1 VGGRLSPLLPLL
13 LGVAIAQAEQAPWYV
28 GRPVYQVS
36 LEAPVGGLPEDNLEP
51 LLAAQQG
58 DILTLDQ
65 IRRDINLLY
74 MAGRF
79 EAVEAW
85 VEPWD
90 VPGPDD
96 TLEQMVRLVYV
107 VMPPAHVVDIRVEG
121 ARGAAAAAA
130 IEGLDLDLG
139 EPLFMADDYRLL
151 AQRVVGRLR
160 DEGWPEATATVRV
173 DEEADRELSVTV
185 SVDAGSPR
193 VLGEVDI
200 GGDRLHQRLPIR
212 RLFGLDANRISERQV
227 RRWLWR
233 AGLHKGR
240 RITMDDFTEARQSV
254 KDHLVDDGFLGN
266 RVSLVF
272 FPLADGVEDLRL
284 QIEGGPHLEVH
295 LSGRSLPS
303 RSELLDAT
311 GIEASG
317 RVDGTTVD
325 QVREEVERWHQ
336 QRGFPGSRVEVG
348 LEVLGDDQRLVVEAR
363 RGPLHITGDI
373 EFVGAESYSQ
383 SFLTGV
389 LREASPED
397 IGRRLYSKRGVE
409 RAMVSLVE
417 FYRGEGFL
425 NARVELDAVNMRGP
439 SWLFPTRPL
448 AVGRTADLRI
458 RVEEGVQTELVR
470 LTSTGGIGVED
481 SLLAER
487 VPELVGARLR
497 PAEMDRL
504 ARQVADAYRDAGYL
518 EAVTELQTQV
528 VVSNAGRSEATG
540 QLRITPGPQVRVRS
554 IVVQGNRRTRRRV
567 IERALP
573 LAVGDPVSPAVIAQT
588 RQELYDLDLFRS
600 VVVEVDGDEARS
612 RDLVVRLD
620 ERPNLLFEVGGGVST
635 DEGFAVRGRAAHRNL
650 GGMARRASAVGQV
663 GYAWETDQWRVDV
676 QSPVWRAALRFE
688 APEVPTRDQA
698 LSAEIL
704 LNERYQEQTFRMT
717 RFGASLGWRADLSSL
732 DLIGDFRGQVRR
744 LEDLDPGALVVGDP
758 WYQAVQA
765 ETGASNLLVL
775 PSRNRYVV
783 GPQLQIV
790 RDRRVPRL
798 DPRSGDLALA
808 RASMDVPLLGEPLR
822 LQASTRLERL
832 VPAGPIILSVV
843 GAAGLGWA
851 AGEGTTL
858 PVEDRFY
865 LGGADSLRGFAI
877 DAVGPANQV
886 RRPDIDFPDQIGP
899 VVNGLALN
907 EAPLHWVSTGGDSMV
922 SASAEVRVPAS
933 LFLPGGSD
941 SAWLVMFM
949 DVGHVGFLDS
959 SVVTTSQN
967 PADPSDTDPFLRTSI
982 GAGFRF
988 STPVGPAS
996 LVLGVNPSPL
1006 DGRGESWVIPHF
1018 SLGAL

>member
-1 VGGRLSPLLPLL
+1 MGGRLSPILPLL
-13 LGVAIAQAEQAPWYV
+13 FSATVARAEPAPWYV

-58 DILTLDQ
+58 ESLTLDQ
-65 IRRDINLLY
+65 IRRDVNLLY
-74 MAGRF
+74 VAGRF

-85 VEPWD
+85 AEPWD

-96 TLEQMVRLVYV
+96 TIERMVRLVYV
-107 VMPPAHVVDIRVEG
+107 VVPPARVVDIRVEG

-130 IEGLDLDLG
+130 VEGLSLDLG
-139 EPLFMADDYRLL
+139 EPLFLAGDYRRLEQRAV
-151 AQRVVGRLR
+151 AQLR
-160 DEGWPEATATVRV
+160 DEGWPDATATVRV
-173 DEEADRELSVTV
+173 DEEADRELSV
-185 SVDAGSPR
+185 SVDVNAGAPR
-193 VLGEVDI
+193 VLGKVDL
-200 GGDRLHQRLPIR
+200 GGDRLHQRRPIR
-212 RLFGLDANRISERQV
+212 RFFGLDANRISERSV

-240 RITMDDFTEARQSV
+240 RITMDDVADARQSL
-254 KDHLVDDGFLGN
+254 KDHLVEDGFLGN
-266 RVSLVF
+266 RVSFVF
-272 FPLADGVEDLRL
+272 FPLADGVEDLRV
-284 QIEGGPHLEVH
+284 QIEGGPHLEVE
-295 LSGRSLPS
+295 LSGRGLPS
-303 RSELLDAT
+303 QAELLEST

-325 QVREEVERWHQ
+325 QVREEVERWYQ
-336 QRGFPGSRVEVG
+336 QRGYPASRVEVG
-348 LEVLGDDQRLVVEAR
+348 LEVLEDDQRLVVEAR
-363 RGPLHITGDI
+363 RGPLHVTGDI
-373 EFVGAESYSQ
+373 EFVGAETYSRTY
-383 SFLTGV
+383 LTGV

-397 IGRRLYSKRGVE
+397 LGRRLYSKRGIE
-409 RAMVSLVE
+409 RALVSLAE

-425 NARVELDAVNMRGP
+425 AAEVRLDSVEMRGP
-439 SWLFPTRPL
+439 NWLFPARPL
-448 AVGRTADLRI
+448 VVGRTADI
-458 RVEEGVQTELVR
+458 RVQVDEGVQTQLVR

-481 SLLAER
+481 ALLAER
-487 VPELVGARLR
+487 VPDLVGAPLR
-497 PAEMDRL
+497 PAAMDRL
-504 ARQVADAYRDAGYL
+504 ARQVAEAYRDAGYL
-518 EAVTELQTQV
+518 EVSAQV
-528 VVSNAGRSEATG
+528 LTDVVAAGPGRSEATG
-540 QLRITPGPQVRVRS
+540 QLRIVPGRQVRVRS
-554 IVVQGNRRTRRRV
+554 IVVQGNHRTRRRV

-600 VVVEVDGDEARS
+600 VAVELDGDEPRS
-612 RDLVVRLD
+612 RDLIVRLD

-650 GGMARRASAVGQV
+650 GGMARRASAIGQV

-688 APEVPTRDQA
+688 APEVPARDQA
-698 LSAEIL
+698 LTAEVL

-717 RFGASLGWRADLSSL
+717 RFGASLGWRANLPSL
-732 DLIGDFRGQVRR
+732 DLIADFRGQVRR
-744 LEDLDPGALVVGDP
+744 LEDLDPGALVDGDP
-758 WYQAVQA
+758 WSQAVQA
-765 ETGASNLLVL
+765 EGGGSNLLVL
-775 PSRNRYVV
+775 PSQNRYVA
-783 GPQLQIV
+783 GPQLQV
-790 RDRRVPRL
+790 LRDRRVPRL

-808 RASMDVPLLGEPLR
+808 RLSMDVPLLGEPLR
-822 LQASTRLERL
+822 LQASTRLEQL

-877 DAVGPANQV
+877 DSVGPANLV
-886 RRPDIDFPDQIGP
+886 RRPDINFPDQIGP
-899 VVNGLALN
+899 VVNGLALS
-907 EAPLHWVSTGGDSMV
+907 ETPSHWVPTGGDSMV
-922 SASAEVRVPAS
+922 SASAEVRVPTS

-941 SAWLVMFM
+941 SAWLVAFM

-967 PADPSDTDPFLRTSI
+967 PTDPRDVDPFLRTSV
-982 GAGFRF
+982 GGGLRF

-996 LVLGVNPSPL
+996 LVVGVNPSPM
-1006 DGRGESWVIPHF
+1006 GARGEAWVIPHF